1 MVLQCDTFMS
11 RVNNNSR
18 DVSGEFELM
27 WRVPRCWLLFGLIGC
42 SVQRIS
48 ERADADAGCTIY
60 IGTKNKKMICLI
72 MEDTQDGLS
81 SE

>member
-27 WRVPRCWLLFGLIGC
+27 WRVPHSSAAVRSDWLFC
-42 SVQRIS
+42 SANQPILKQ
-48 ERADADAGCTIY
+48 DAQYTLEPK
-60 IGTKNKKMICLI
+60 KNK
-72 MEDTQDGLS
+72 
-81 SE
+81 